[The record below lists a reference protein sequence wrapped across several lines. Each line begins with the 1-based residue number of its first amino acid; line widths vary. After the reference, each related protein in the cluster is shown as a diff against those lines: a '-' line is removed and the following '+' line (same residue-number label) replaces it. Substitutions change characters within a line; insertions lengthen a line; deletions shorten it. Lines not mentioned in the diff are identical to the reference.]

1 MRRSFYQYIKT
12 MRDPYKKD
20 DMTLLANAIDKDG
33 AFPKHSTQYNE
44 LSDYLE
50 MNGDYVI
57 SMDVFDKV
65 YQMYED
71 NNK

>member
-1 MRRSFYQYIKT
+1 

-33 AFPKHSTQYNE
+33 TFPKHSTQYNE